1 MRHTSSWRRT
11 NRATSW
17 RASRSRRATRCW
29 DAPRHTKETTTMK
42 PGDSRGHSMKRK
54 DKGRLVDIEMML
66 TPNLTELGTDVAS
79 RAREHTGACIK
90 VLLEIVLSSKAPRSV
105 RIKAAKVLSQY
116 RSLFARWLG
125 VWAPTPRCGMS
136 GKIKGLDDQPN
147 GLREQTPP
155 RSAAR

>member
-1 MRHTSSWRRT
+1 
-11 NRATSW
+11 
-17 RASRSRRATRCW
+17 
-29 DAPRHTKETTTMK
+29 
-42 PGDSRGHSMKRK
+42 MKRK

-66 TPNLTELGTDVAS
+66 TPNLTEPETDLAS
-79 RAREHTGACIK
+79 RAREHTGACIN

-116 RSLFARWLG
+116 RSLFARRLG
-125 VWAPTPRCGMS
+125 VWAPTTRCDMS
-136 GKIKGLDDQPN
+136 GKIKVLDDQPN